1 MREKLQCGKI
11 VKLHAIKRVCKI
23 YNLGKVEDEQHF
35 IMECPAYKLEL
46 NALFNMANLNIEMIN
61 MNNEEKFIS
70 IKSLNEPIIIEV
82 LGKFIYRCSKMR
94 IDILD
99 K

>member
-11 VKLHAIKRVCKI
+11 VKLHASKRVCKI
-23 YNLGKVEDEQHF
+23 CNLGKVEDEQHF
-35 IMECPAYKLEL
+35 IMECPTHQLEH
-46 NALFNMANLNIEMIN
+46 NALFNMADLNIEMIN
-61 MNNEEKFIS
+61 MNNEAKFIS
-70 IKSLNEPIIIEV
+70 IISSNEPIIEV
-82 LGKFIYRCSKMR
+82 LGKFIYRCSKMI